1 MLCVQVTKSVPHL
14 THNLYPE
21 FRLRTHFGQPNITQ
35 TDYEHPFS
43 KPPTHSSYQNHRDVI
58 YNKSDFPLTPE
69 AEEDL
74 RSQEENGRRSYK
86 FNDDGSRN
94 GDSKPYK
101 SRRKRVIIAVV
112 VIGIFLV
119 GATAAV
125 ALPLTLLQQGEV

>member
-1 MLCVQVTKSVPHL
+1 M
-14 THNLYPE
+14 
-21 FRLRTHFGQPNITQ
+21 
-35 TDYEHPFS
+35 
-43 KPPTHSSYQNHRDVI
+43 
-58 YNKSDFPLTPE
+58 TPK

-74 RSQEENGRRSYK
+74 RRQEENGRRSYK
-86 FNDDGSRN
+86 FNDDESAN